1 MCIFLKVKILIHKV
15 FSNGHMSCSS
25 LRCFYHC
32 FPKLITVFRCGSQ
45 WHSHLAIL
53 FYFLLFAFQSLLTIA
68 VLWGISR
75 WMSDKY
81 FLDYLYRYVHLPVS
95 WSGSL
100 CSRHVSF
107 CFVYRTPMARSL
119 ILHCLLWNQY
129 VFREWNSDLQFS
141 KQWVIRDLLDSRKQ
155 VCIKS

>member
-15 FSNGHMSCSS
+15 FSNGHMYCSS
-25 LRCFYHC
+25 LRFFYHC

-45 WHSHLAIL
+45 WHSHLVIL
-53 FYFLLFAFQSLLTIA
+53 FYFLLFVFQSLLTIA
-68 VLWGISR
+68 VLWWISR

-81 FLDYLYRYVHLPVS
+81 FLDYLYMS
-95 WSGSL
+95 MSL
-100 CSRHVSF
+100 CPEVEAYVPDMF
-107 CFVYRTPMARSL
+107 CFVYCTLMARSL
-119 ILHCLLWNQY
+119 ILYRLLWNQY
-129 VFREWNSDLQFS
+129 VFREWNSDFQFS